1 MPPGMTLMASAR
13 IGKGIDSVYHVGA
26 PTGQILLHLMKER
39 VIMRI
44 MVSRWDLLLNVNS
57 EP

>member
-1 MPPGMTLMASAR
+1 MTLMASAR